1 MKFTSFRVRKISE
14 FMLKNKLK
22 HLSLLPVAL
31 LMLASCDDD
40 TATLGVDMMPTT
52 DLITTDFQ
60 TYKVKTSSYEAGSSV
75 LARTTKS
82 YLGRFTD
89 PETSTTVKSDFMAQF
104 HCDEEFNLPDIIE
117 NDECTSI
124 DLRLIIND
132 FVGDSL
138 ASFKIS
144 AYELDQQLD
153 PNADYY
159 TDINPADYYDTEAK
173 PLAVKWFTLCDKTI
187 TDSARWATGHI
198 NNIRVN
204 LPNELG
210 TKIIRDYRENP
221 AHFANTAAWLNSGNP
236 CSKGVYFK
244 LESGEGAMAYIDIVQ
259 LNIQFRYFDEGYQ
272 KDTIGM
278 ASFAATDA
286 VVEATRFENSN
297 LDKLLNDKKSTYLKT
312 PAGIFTMGIIPVDLI
327 NTKDT
332 INSAKL
338 TFTRYNDKVD
348 SNFKLAIPTS
358 VLMVRLDDYLNGFF
372 ENYNVNDS
380 KESYLATFNSNNNT
394 YVFSNI
400 ARLITRMAKEREEG
414 TATENWNKV
423 LLIPVEATKDSNG
436 NIVKLNHDFSMSCAR
451 LVGGD
456 DDELDLEVIYSNFK

>member
-1 MKFTSFRVRKISE
+1 
-14 FMLKNKLK
+14 MLKQNLR
-22 HLSLLPVAL
+22 HLLTLAAAL

-52 DLITTDFQ
+52 DLITTDYQ
-60 TYKVKTSSYEAGSSV
+60 VYKVKTSSYEAGSSV

-89 PETSTTVKSDFMAQF
+89 PETGTTIKNDFMVQF
-104 HCDEEFNLPDIIE
+104 HCDEEFSMPDIIE
-117 NDECTSI
+117 KDSCISI
-124 DLRLIIND
+124 DLRLIIDD

-138 ASFKIS
+138 ATFKIS
-144 AYELDQQLD
+144 AYELNKQLD

-159 TDINPADYYDTEAK
+159 TDINPADYYDTEAE
-173 PLAVKWFTLCDKTI
+173 PLAVKWFTLNDRTI
-187 TDSARWATGHI
+187 TDSARWASGHI

-210 TKIIRDYRENP
+210 TKIIRDYREHP
-221 AHFANTAAWLNSGNP
+221 KHFTNTPTWLNSGNP

-244 LESGEGAMAYIDIVQ
+244 LESGDGAMAYIDIVQ
-259 LNIQFRYFDEGYQ
+259 MNIQFTYFDEGYQ
-272 KDTIGM
+272 KDTLGM
-278 ASFAATDA
+278 ASLAATDA

-297 LDKLLNDKKSTYLKT
+297 LEKLLNDTKSTYLKT
-312 PAGIFTMGIIPVDLI
+312 PAGIFTLATLPADQI
-327 NTKDT
+327 NVKDT

-394 YVFSNI
+394 YVFNNI
-400 ARLITRMAKEREEG
+400 ARLLTIMAREKAG
-414 TATENWNKV
+414 GKATENWNKV

-436 NIVKLNHDFSMSCAR
+436 NIVKLNHDFSMSSAR